1 MEHNQEIMEQFLK
14 LLSENGR
21 AGQSEDL
28 SRLLFYMDGMSRQLN
43 AVHQELQ
50 AVKVQLAQDAP
61 KKTVLQ
67 GMVDGLQNK
76 VRQAQEKLDGL
87 REKIMQCATSA
98 VENFK
103 RVGVTALDK
112 AVSAMGIHKT
122 LEAVQQNISGSLAD
136 ARKSIEKI
144 ETLGHELRSVGGHL
158 KNAGRAVIGRETQA
172 VDGGQE
178 GRFQA
183 AFLAPMRTVQ
193 KLLTNMNNATL
204 AAIGNVERL
213 ETAAEAA
220 REARKPPIQQGQA
233 QEEKAKPEQEKKEP
247 EPKAAPAVDTRSEKT
262 SIRQTLNEKTGH
274 MSVNDILSDPA
285 RVKIFD
291 TVLEES
297 CRQWCGC
304 INNAPERASGKG
316 FASFFYEVFQQKEQ
330 EYKAELKADTRSEK
344 PSIRQ
349 TLNEKK
355 AKAAALPAPDQE
367 RKAPEAAR

>member
-1 MEHNQEIMEQFLK
+1 
-14 LLSENGR
+14 
-21 AGQSEDL
+21 
-28 SRLLFYMDGMSRQLN
+28 
-43 AVHQELQ
+43 
-50 AVKVQLAQDAP
+50 
-61 KKTVLQ
+61 
-67 GMVDGLQNK
+67 
-76 VRQAQEKLDGL
+76 
-87 REKIMQCATSA
+87 
-98 VENFK
+98 
-103 RVGVTALDK
+103 
-112 AVSAMGIHKT
+112 MGIHKT
-122 LEAVQQNISGSLAD
+122 LEAVQQNISGSLD
-136 ARKSIEKI
+136 DTKKSIEKV
-144 ETLGHELRSVGGHL
+144 ETLGHELRSAGGHL
-158 KNAGRAVIGRETQA
+158 KNAGRAAVGKEPRQ

-178 GRFQA
+178 GRFQSA
-183 AFLAPMRTVQ
+183 VLAPMRTVQ

-220 REARKPPIQQGQA
+220 REARKPPVQQA
-233 QEEKAKPEQEKKEP
+233 QEEKTKPDQEKKEP
-247 EPKAAPAVDTRSEKT
+247 EPKAAPAVDTRREKT
-262 SIRQTLNEKTGH
+262 SIRQTLTEKTGH

-355 AKAAALPAPDQE
+355 TKAAALPAPDQE

>member
-28 SRLLFYMDGMSRQLN
+28 SRLLFYVDGMNRQLD
-43 AVHQELQ
+43 AVRQELQ
-50 AVKVQLAQDAP
+50 TVRVQLAQAQDTP
-61 KKTVLQ
+61 QKTVLQ

-87 REKIMQCATSA
+87 REKIMQCAANA
-98 VENFK
+98 VEGFK

-136 ARKSIEKI
+136 ARKNIEKI

-158 KNAGRAVIGRETQA
+158 KNAGRAVTGRETQA

-183 AFLAPMRTVQ
+183 AVLAPMRTVH
-193 KLLTNMNNATL
+193 KMLSTMNNATL
-204 AAIGNVERL
+204 AAIGSVERL
-213 ETAAEAA
+213 ETAAETV
-220 REARKPPIQQGQA
+220 REAKKPPVQQTEN
-233 QEEKAKPEQEKKEP
+233 EEKEP
-247 EPKAAPAVDTRSEKT
+247 EHKEEPTENQHREKP
-262 SIRQTLNEKTGH
+262 SIRQTLTEKKEP
-274 MSVNDILSDPA
+274 MNASDILGDPA
-285 RVKIFD
+285 RVKMFD

-297 CRQWCGC
+297 CRQWCDC
-304 INNAPERASGKG
+304 INDAPERASGKG
-316 FASFFYEVFQQKEQ
+316 FAAFFYEVFEQKEQ

-344 PSIRQ
+344 PSIRKA
-349 TLNEKK
+349 LNEKK
-355 AKAAALPAPDQE
+355 AEAAARPAPEPE

>member
-1 MEHNQEIMEQFLK
+1 MEQNQKIMEQFLK

-28 SRLLFYMDGMSRQLN
+28 SRLLFYMDAMNRQLN
-43 AVHQELQ
+43 AVRQELQ
-50 AVKVQLAQDAP
+50 TVNAQLAQMPQEAP
-61 KKTVLQ
+61 QKNAVQ
-67 GMVDGLQNK
+67 GMVNALQGK
-76 VRQAQEKLDGL
+76 VQQAQEKLNGL
-87 REKIMQCATSA
+87 REKIMQCAANA
-98 VENFK
+98 VESFK
-103 RVGVTALDK
+103 RAGVTALDK

-122 LEAVQQNISGSLAD
+122 LEAVQQNISGSLD
-136 ARKSIEKI
+136 DTKKSIEKV
-144 ETLGHELRSVGGHL
+144 ETLGHELRSAGGHL
-158 KNAGRAVIGRETQA
+158 KNAGRAAVGKEPRQ

-178 GRFQA
+178 GRFQSA
-183 AFLAPMRTVQ
+183 VLAPMRTVQ

-220 REARKPPIQQGQA
+220 KEAKKPPVQQTVN
-233 QEEKAKPEQEKKEP
+233 EEKKPEQKAEPTENTQREKP
-247 EPKAAPAVDTRSEKT
+247 
-262 SIRQTLNEKTGH
+262 SIRQTLTEKTEH
-274 MSVNDILSDPA
+274 MSVNDILGDPA

-297 CRQWCGC
+297 CRQWCDC
-304 INNAPERASGKG
+304 INNAPERANGKG
-316 FASFFYEVFQQKEQ
+316 FASFFYEVFEKKEQ

-355 AKAAALPAPDQE
+355 AKAAAHPAPEQE
-367 RKAPEAAR
+367 RKTPEAAR